1 MKKLL
6 IVVIAAT
13 TLLVGCGKEKVVYND
28 ENLVMATDSE
38 LLRSYYECED
48 RDTFDGLVLHKIDYI
63 NTALKEADDLNEYT
77 VKYVEKYLIACYE
90 LKNATT
96 EEKNNRNIG

>member
-6 IVVIAAT
+6 IAVIAAT

-28 ENLVMATDSE
+28 ENLVMDTDSE

-48 RDTFDGLVLHKIDYI
+48 RDTFDGFVLHKIDYI